1 MEEITTQLNSISTIL
16 INLDEAVE
24 RLEKSKKLLESIG
37 QPFQRFSGVK
47 HEKGIIGCGMS
58 HLALLSNIKPNC
70 LILEDD
76 IGLTEHFKPSLR
88 IPKNTDAI
96 YLGVSDHGF
105 VKISPHGHRGA
116 VLASRHCNDYKKV
129 YNMCSTHAIL
139 YLSERYIKACAQVIH
154 SCLESN
160 TAFDVGLASIHRH
173 FNILTPNDPYF
184 YQTEQPQYTK
194 QSVPLF

>member
-1 MEEITTQLNSISTIL
+1 MEELTTQLNSIPTIL
-16 INLDEAVE
+16 INLDDAVE

-47 HEKGIIGCGMS
+47 HERGIVGCGMS
-58 HLALLSNIKPNC
+58 HLSLLSNIKPNC

-76 IGLTEHFKPSLR
+76 IGITEHFK
-88 IPKNTDAI
+88 
-96 YLGVSDHGF
+96 
-105 VKISPHGHRGA
+105 
-116 VLASRHCNDYKKV
+116 
-129 YNMCSTHAIL
+129 L
-139 YLSERYIKACAQVIH
+139 YLSERYIKACTQVIH
-154 SCLESN
+154 SCLETN

-194 QSVPLF
+194 EPVPLF